1 LLWKRKYGVRDSDV
15 ISQDGVSLTQS
26 NNSKQDL
33 VENNYGL
40 VHACAN
46 KFRGRGVEYDDLFQA
61 GCIGLI
67 KAAGNFDSSRGFA
80 FSTYA
85 VPVILGE
92 IKRIFRDGGAVKIG
106 RSLKE
111 KARHAMH
118 IKEELSTELG
128 REPTISELAE
138 KLGVDVSQAAE
149 LITVSMPVI
158 SLTATDEKGTV
169 QLDIPTP
176 APEEE
181 ISEKLALK
189 TVVASLEEKD
199 RQLIEL
205 RYYKGLTQ
213 VKTAE
218 KLGMSQV
225 QVSRREKAI
234 LMHMRKAMT

>member
-1 LLWKRKYGVRDSDV
+1 MTELRDE
-15 ISQDGVSLTQS
+15 
-26 NNSKQDL
+26 KQDL
-33 VENNYGL
+33 IENNYGL
-40 VHACAN
+40 VHSCAN

-67 KAAGNFDSSRGFA
+67 KAADKFDSTRGFA

-111 KARHAMH
+111 RSRNAMR
-118 IKEELSTELG
+118 IKENMALELG
-128 REPTISELAE
+128 REPTVSELAE
-138 KLGVDVSQAAE
+138 KLGVDISQAAE

-189 TVVASLEEKD
+189 TVVDSLED
-199 RQLIEL
+199 RDRKLIEL
-205 RYYKGLTQ
+205 RYFKGMTQ
-213 VKTAE
+213 VKTAME
-218 KLGMSQV
+218 LGMSQV

-234 LMHMRKAMT
+234 LMYMRKAMS

>member
-1 LLWKRKYGVRDSDV
+1 MTENK
-15 ISQDGVSLTQS
+15 I
-26 NNSKQDL
+26 SKQEMI
-33 VENNYGL
+33 ENNYGL

-46 KFRGRGVEYDDLFQA
+46 KFRGRGAEYDDLFQA

-67 KAAGNFDSSRGFA
+67 KAADKFDPDRGFA

-111 KARHAMH
+111 KARHAMR
-118 IKEELSTELG
+118 IKEGLSLSLG

-138 KLGVDVSQAAE
+138 ELGTDIAHAAE
-149 LITVSMPVI
+149 LITISMPVI

-169 QLDIPTP
+169 QLDIPTD
-176 APEEE
+176 APEEA

-189 TVVASLEEKD
+189 AVVNSLEEKD
-199 RQLIEL
+199 RRLIEL
-205 RYYKGLTQ
+205 RYFKGLTQ
-213 VKTAE
+213 VKTAKE
-218 KLGMSQV
+218 LGMSQV

-234 LMHMRKAMT
+234 LIYMRKAMS

>member
-1 LLWKRKYGVRDSDV
+1 MTETN
-15 ISQDGVSLTQS
+15 VS
-26 NNSKQDL
+26 KEDL
-33 VENNYGL
+33 IENNYGL

-111 KARHAMH
+111 RARHAMH
-118 IKEELSTELG
+118 IKEEMSAELG

-189 TVVASLEEKD
+189 SVVASLEEKD
-199 RQLIEL
+199 RRLIEL

-213 VKTAE
+213 VKTAKE
-218 KLGMSQV
+218 LGMSQV

-234 LMHMRKAMT
+234 LIYMRKAMT